1 VEKCGIEKG
10 AGFTSQKVSATALGG
25 AIGEMITMDAK
36 KGVVSCDPVQ
46 KVGKSNCRFEPRQT
60 EK

>member
-1 VEKCGIEKG
+1 MEKCGIEKG
-10 AGFTSQKVSATALGG
+10 TGFTSQKVSTTALGG

-36 KGVVSCDPVQ
+36 KDVVSCDPVE